1 MSKGFNGKVIV
12 IRPADISLK
21 ISEVAEKII
30 SGIME
35 SGELDVIG
43 VSEAMFLSCAATNMA
58 TEIAKVYVNEICID
72 NLEVPI
78 LGKIATVSFYLNQT
92 QTIDFCEAVKEEE
105 SEMERKEEQTI
116 SVGRGVKLDKLL
128 TLCLVKFSRFD
139 SLKVIAAGGAMNEAI
154 ILALKLI
161 SGNISKETIGVK
173 LIHLYSIAT
182 RDDPSRKTAAISIF
196 LRKGISTEYSKRH
209 TELLKK
215 MKGVY

>member
-154 ILALKLI
+154 ILAL
-161 SGNISKETIGVK
+161 
-173 LIHLYSIAT
+173 
-182 RDDPSRKTAAISIF
+182 
-196 LRKGISTEYSKRH
+196 
-209 TELLKK
+209 
-215 MKGVY
+215 